1 MPRAILSFRLPE
13 DQIEHADA
21 VHGGEWRAIVEEV
34 YELARTRAEHS
45 EDDTE
50 QTQWAQVRDEISQ
63 AVQARGL
70 EMWVW

>member
-13 DQIEHADA
+13 EQIEHADA
-21 VHGGEWRAIVEEV
+21 VHGGEWRAIVEEIF
-34 YELARTRAEHS
+34 ELARTKAEHS
-45 EDDTE
+45 KNDAEAI
-50 QTQWAQVRDEISQ
+50 QWGRVREEINK